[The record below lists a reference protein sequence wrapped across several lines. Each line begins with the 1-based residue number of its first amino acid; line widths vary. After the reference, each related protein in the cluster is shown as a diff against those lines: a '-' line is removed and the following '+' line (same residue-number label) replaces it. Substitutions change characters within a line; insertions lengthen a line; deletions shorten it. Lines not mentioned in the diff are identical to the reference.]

1 MRRSK
6 LLRASSSQ
14 SLCSFCAGR
23 IHPHALQTSIAR
35 SNAFHS
41 TASQAQDPNDPFS
54 SFEIPDAA
62 LEAQK
67 VLQAA
72 KRQREEQEAARRRQA
87 EETNEKLASQKLF
100 GNAPRKASQAQQ
112 GQQKQQQQTQQPKE
126 PQRSKAQQTQG
137 KGLNNF
143 QQQRQQKPNQYNQRQ
158 TSSPPKAVDP
168 AANRPLNRVQT
179 ARREGRQQHAK
190 ISHDNFLQDLD
201 LNKSENAMPNMDTLP
216 TGQRHTRSNQPVAQ
230 PAPRPQFKSEQNT
243 ASKPTVKAP
252 SWMSATPASQPTASS
267 SDAVPSSDTQTH
279 SSQPSQPSEDPVSKA
294 SQPSEDYEDI
304 FSADLEQVRKAFEP
318 VPAPPV
324 KVRYAPHNS
333 EFVPLERP
341 ERPETSRDRAF
352 NNWQRREETQRQE
365 EEPCAAQ
372 NNKLT
377 DLATSFIN
385 QRPRPA
391 RSAAP
396 PPPQPESQ
404 STSSLSEEAG
414 GLSQKEERMLQALL
428 ARKNKLSPTPS
439 TSPIESLFVEQ
450 DQQTRRALVDES
462 RMRVQEEQARK
473 AEEDRSR
480 GPRFSTKIVNNRE
493 EPDEKPFE
501 NAQNWSILK
510 SRRQPPQSRQQEQQ
524 ESDDRGNQRIS
535 SISAGD
541 IDARFEEY
549 RQRRP
554 RLGGF
559 NIESLNVE
567 NRPAR
572 PLRPGQTCVR
582 CGQPGH
588 IFRNC
593 PNPPKPGWVERTP
606 GQKPVRGERVDRNA
620 NRADRD
626 VRRPRETR
634 SAGRDMAAAYGVS
647 APEEASEEAAELDPA
662 EVETARKL
670 AERNARRASRFVEE
684 DDEAEADT
692 PKSQPV
698 KGRRSRFEE
707 VDEEDDDKPR
717 RGRRNRFDDDDDVE
731 GDFGTMRNNR
741 DERKKARQAKKEKA
755 AKEAARQAARQ
766 ARRAEAMTPINLPE
780 FVSVSKLAQLTN
792 VTYQEMAEKM
802 EELGFENTSHDH
814 ILGAEE
820 AGLIAME
827 YNFDPTLGAQE
838 EAEAEERDLKALPE
852 PAPED
857 KEFLPVR
864 PPVVAIMGH
873 VDHGKTTILD
883 YLRKSSIAASEHGG
897 ITQHIGAFSVA
908 LSSGKTITFLDTP
921 GHAAFLEMRKR
932 GATVTDII
940 ILVVAA

>member
-41 TASQAQDPNDPFS
+41 TSSQGQDPNDPFS

-67 VLQAA
+67 VLRAA

-112 GQQKQQQQTQQPKE
+112 GQQKQPQQPQQPKE

-137 KGLNNF
+137 KGLSNF

-252 SWMSATPASQPTASS
+252 SWMSATHASQPTASS

-365 EEPCAAQ
+365 EEPRAAQ

-404 STSSLSEEAG
+404 STSSLSEEAD
-414 GLSQKEERMLQALL
+414 GLSQEEERMLQALL

-473 AEEDRSR
+473 AEEDHSR

-524 ESDDRGNQRIS
+524 ESDDKGNQRLS

-662 EVETARKL
+662 EVEAARKL

-731 GDFGTMRNNR
+731 SDFGTMRNNR

-908 LSSGKTITFLDTP
+908 L
-921 GHAAFLEMRKR
+921 
-932 GATVTDII
+932 
-940 ILVVAA
+940 

>member
-41 TASQAQDPNDPFS
+41 TSSQGQDPNDPFS

-67 VLQAA
+67 VLRAA

-112 GQQKQQQQTQQPKE
+112 GQQKQPQQPQQPKE

-137 KGLNNF
+137 KGLSNF

-230 PAPRPQFKSEQNT
+230 PAPRPQFKSEPNT

-252 SWMSATPASQPTASS
+252 SWMSTTPASLPTASS

-365 EEPCAAQ
+365 EEPRAAQ

-391 RSAAP
+391 RPAAP

-414 GLSQKEERMLQALL
+414 GLSQEEERMLQALL
-428 ARKNKLSPTPS
+428 TRKNKLSPTPS

-541 IDARFEEY
+541 VDARFEEY

-662 EVETARKL
+662 EVEAARKL

-921 GHAAFLEMRKR
+921 GHAAFL
-932 GATVTDII
+932 
-940 ILVVAA
+940 